1 MDKLLQVFKRNDKL
15 NYKVFLHEKR
25 MATLRTYHAIK
36 KIGLETK
43 EMSHKLKSHM
53 FKCYIRPIMYYGI
66 ENGHMYKSEIKK
78 IKTLESQMVKQ
89 MLG

>member
-1 MDKLLQVFKRNDKL
+1 MGKQLQVLGRNDKL
-15 NYKVFLHEKR
+15 NCKEFLHEKR
-25 MATLRTYHAIK
+25 IATLRTYHAIK

-66 ENGHMYKSEIKK
+66 ENVHM
-78 IKTLESQMVKQ
+78 
-89 MLG
+89 